1 MKYNIISEL
10 ISLHIVAL
18 TSYSDTTHV
27 NFQERVILLVINH
40 GLAAAPLRN
49 PWTDWDGAPEF
60 HQVPFCAV
68 APSIIVRQPRHCD
81 EIANASPSYIRPS
94 QQGLALSFF
103 LVVYIQ
109 YFIHRRQITQ
119 KITLITMSDPYNN
132 QYNQYGAPQQ
142 DHGQPNDGYY
152 GGQHN
157 YPPPQGQYGQPP
169 QQHGY
174 YPPGVSIPFHRI
186 VFLKLITPSMI
197 RFRRAVTW
205 KHLPWTNFPG
215 L

>member
-94 QQGLALSFF
+94 QQGLALFIF
-103 LVVYIQ
+103 PCCVYTIFHPSKTNYSKDHSHHNVWSIQ
-109 YFIHRRQITQ
+109 QPIQSIRCPAARPWPAQRWILRRPT
-119 KITLITMSDPYNN
+119 
-132 QYNQYGAPQQ
+132 
-142 DHGQPNDGYY
+142 
-152 GGQHN
+152 
-157 YPPPQGQYGQPP
+157 
-169 QQHGY
+169 
-174 YPPGVSIPFHRI
+174 
-186 VFLKLITPSMI
+186 
-197 RFRRAVTW
+197 
-205 KHLPWTNFPG
+205 
-215 L
+215 